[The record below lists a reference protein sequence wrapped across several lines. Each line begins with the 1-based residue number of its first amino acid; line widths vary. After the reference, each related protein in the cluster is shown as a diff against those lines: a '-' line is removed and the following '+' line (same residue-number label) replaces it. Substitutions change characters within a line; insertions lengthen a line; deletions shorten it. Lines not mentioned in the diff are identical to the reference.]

1 VALAIE
7 IATKFGNPT
16 APQPLSSSERMTLI
30 PEVQKEGTIMN
41 QDRDK
46 NMQNQQGKQQGQ
58 NQPQSNE
65 RGNPSTTERVQPE
78 PNRGGGQKPEGE
90 KPTGGNQPKF

>member
-1 VALAIE
+1 VERHALD
-7 IATKFGNPT
+7 
-16 APQPLSSSERMTLI
+16 
-30 PEVQKEGTIMN
+30 PEGQNKGTIMN

-46 NMQNQQGKQQGQ
+46 TVQNQGKQPGQ

-78 PNRGGGQKPEGE
+78 PNRGGKQPEGE
-90 KPTGGNQPKF
+90 KPAGSQQPKF

>member
-1 VALAIE
+1 
-7 IATKFGNPT
+7 
-16 APQPLSSSERMTLI
+16 
-30 PEVQKEGTIMN
+30 MN

-46 NMQNQQGKQQGQ
+46 TMQNQNQGKPGQNQ

-65 RGNPSTTERVQPE
+65 RGNPSTTERIQPE
-78 PNRGGGQKPEGE
+78 PNRGGKQPEGE